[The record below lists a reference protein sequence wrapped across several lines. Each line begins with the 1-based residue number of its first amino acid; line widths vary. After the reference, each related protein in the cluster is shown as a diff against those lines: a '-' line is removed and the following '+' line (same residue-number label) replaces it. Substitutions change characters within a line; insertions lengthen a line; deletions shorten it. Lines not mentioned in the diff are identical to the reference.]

1 MPKKPTENR
10 EGRTENRLLG
20 LISDTHSR
28 IRPSALKALRGSD
41 LILHA
46 GDIGS
51 PDVIAAL
58 KKIAPV
64 HAIHGN
70 IDREPLTTKYP
81 ATEVLEIDNFSIY
94 MLHNLQSLDLDPRA
108 AGFAAVMYGH
118 SHKPEYYF
126 KNGVLYFN
134 PGSAGPR
141 RFSLPISVG
150 KIRIN
155 NKTGEM
161 VPEIILLE
169 E

>member
-1 MPKKPTENR
+1 MPPKKSTKNKEPRTKNR
-10 EGRTENRLLG
+10 IIG

-28 IRPSALKALRGSD
+28 IRPSALEALRGSD

-51 PDVIAAL
+51 SDVITAL
-58 KKIAPV
+58 KKIGPV
-64 HAIHGN
+64 HAIRGN
-70 IDREPLTTKYP
+70 IDHEPLTKKFP
-81 ATEVLEIDNFSIY
+81 ATEAVEVAGLSIY
-94 MLHNLQSLDLDPRA
+94 MLHNLQALDLDPRA
-108 AGFAAVMYGH
+108 AGFAAVIYGH

-150 KIRIN
+150 KIQMRN
-155 NKTGEM
+155 GELL
-161 VPEIILLE
+161 PEIILLE

>member
-1 MPKKPTENR
+1 MPRLTGNR
-10 EGRTENRLLG
+10 QRATGNLVVG

-28 IRPSALKALRGSD
+28 IRASALKALRGSD

-51 PDVIAAL
+51 SDVITAL

-64 HAIHGN
+64 RAIYGN
-70 IDREPLTTKYP
+70 IDREPLTTKFS
-81 ATEVLEIDNFSIY
+81 ATEVVEFAGFCFY
-94 MLHNLQSLDLDPRA
+94 MLHNLQTLDLDPRA
-108 AGFAAVMYGH
+108 AGFAAVISGH

-150 KIRIN
+150 KIQLKN
-155 NKTGEM
+155 GELL
-161 VPEIILLE
+161 PEIILLE

>member
-1 MPKKPTENR
+1 MTLSRPTKSEEQRMKNR
-10 EGRTENRLLG
+10 VIG
-20 LISDTHSR
+20 LVSDTHSR
-28 IRPSALKALRGSD
+28 IRPSALEVLRGSD

-51 PDVIAAL
+51 VEVITAL

-70 IDREPLTTKYP
+70 IDREPLTKKYP
-81 ATEVLEIDNFSIY
+81 ATEVIELAGLSIY
-94 MLHNLQSLDLDPRA
+94 MLHNLQALDLDPRA
-108 AGFAAVMYGH
+108 AGFAAVIYGH

-150 KIRIN
+150 KIRIRQ
-155 NKTGEM
+155 GELL
-161 VPEIILLE
+161 PE
-169 E
+169 

>member
-1 MPKKPTENR
+1 MPRRIPTKNEQRGTKNL
-10 EGRTENRLLG
+10 LLG
-20 LISDTHSR
+20 VISDTHSR
-28 IRPSALKALRGSD
+28 IRPSALDALRGSD

-51 PDVIAAL
+51 ADVIAAL
-58 KKIAPV
+58 KKIAPL

-70 IDREPLTTKYP
+70 IDREPLTKKFH
-81 ATEVLEIDNFSIY
+81 ATEVVEFGGLSIY
-94 MLHNLQSLDLDPRA
+94 MLHNLQALDLDPHA
-108 AGFAAVMYGH
+108 AGFAAVIYGH

-150 KIRIN
+150 KIRLKN
-155 NKTGEM
+155 GELL
-161 VPEIILLE
+161 PEIILLE

>member
-1 MPKKPTENR
+1 MAKNPTENG
-10 EGRTENRLLG
+10 ELRTENRVLG
-20 LISDTHSR
+20 VISDTHSR
-28 IRPSALKALRGSD
+28 IRPSALEALRGSD

-51 PDVIAAL
+51 LDVIAAL

-70 IDREPLTTKYP
+70 IDREPLTKKFP
-81 ATEVLEIDNFSIY
+81 PTEVVEVAGLSIY
-94 MLHNLQSLDLDPRA
+94 MIHNLQTLDLDPRA
-108 AGFAAVMYGH
+108 AGFAAVIYGH
-118 SHKPEYYF
+118 SHKPEYNF

-150 KIRIN
+150 KIRIQQ
-155 NKTGEM
+155 GELL
-161 VPEIILLE
+161 PEIVLLE

>member
-1 MPKKPTENR
+1 MRRKATENR
-10 EGRTENRLLG
+10 ERRIEDRILG

-28 IRPSALKALRGSD
+28 IRPSALEALRGSD

-51 PDVIAAL
+51 ADVITAL
-58 KKIAPV
+58 NKIAPV

-81 ATEVLEIDNFSIY
+81 GTEVVKSAGLSIY
-94 MLHNLQSLDLDPRA
+94 MLHNLQALDLDPRA
-108 AGFAAVMYGH
+108 AGFAAVVYGH

-150 KIRIN
+150 KIRVEN
-155 NKTGEM
+155 GKLL
-161 VPEIILLE
+161 PEIILLE
-169 E
+169 

>member
-1 MPKKPTENR
+1 MPTKPTENR
-10 EGRTENRLLG
+10 ERRTENWVLG

-28 IRPSALKALRGSD
+28 IRPSALQALRGSD

-58 KKIAPV
+58 KKIAPL

-70 IDREPLTTKYP
+70 IDREPLTSKYP
-81 ATEVLEIDNFSIY
+81 ATEVIEFAGLSIY
-94 MLHNLQSLDLDPRA
+94 MLHNLQALDLDPHA
-108 AGFAAVMYGH
+108 AGFAAVIYGH

-141 RFSLPISVG
+141 RFSLPVSVG
-150 KIRIN
+150 RIRI
-155 NKTGEM
+155 KQGELL
-161 VPEIILLE
+161 PEIILLE

>member
-1 MPKKPTENR
+1 M
-10 EGRTENRLLG
+10 G

-28 IRPSALKALRGSD
+28 IRPSALDALRGSD

-51 PDVIAAL
+51 ADIIAAL

-64 HAIHGN
+64 YAIHGN
-70 IDREPLTTKYP
+70 IDREPLTQKFP
-81 ATEVLEIDNFSIY
+81 ATEVVEFAGFSIY
-94 MLHNLQSLDLDPRA
+94 MLHNLQTLDLDPRA
-108 AGFAAVMYGH
+108 AGFSAVIYGH
-118 SHKPEYYF
+118 SHKPGYYF

-150 KIRIN
+150 KIRIQQ
-155 NKTGEM
+155 GELL
-161 VPEIILLE
+161 PEIILLE
-169 E
+169 D

>member
-1 MPKKPTENR
+1 MPRKPTENG
-10 EGRTENRLLG
+10 ELRTENRLLG

-28 IRPSALKALRGSD
+28 IRPAALEALRGSD

-51 PDVIAAL
+51 PDVITAL
-58 KKIAPV
+58 KKIAPL

-70 IDREPLTTKYP
+70 IDREPLTTKFP
-81 ATEVLEIDNFSIY
+81 ATEVVEFAGLSIY
-94 MLHNLQSLDLDPRA
+94 MLHNLQTLDLDPRA
-108 AGFAAVMYGH
+108 AGFAAVIYGH

-150 KIRIN
+150 KIRID
-155 NKTGEM
+155 KSGQLL
-161 VPEIILLE
+161 PEIILLE

>member
-1 MPKKPTENR
+1 M
-10 EGRTENRLLG
+10 G

-28 IRPSALKALRGSD
+28 IRPSALEALRGSD
-41 LILHA
+41 IILHA

-51 PDVIAAL
+51 PDVITAL

-70 IDREPLTTKYP
+70 IDREPLTKKFP
-81 ATEVLEIDNFSIY
+81 ATEVVEVSGLSFY
-94 MLHNLQSLDLDPRA
+94 MLHNLQALDLEPRA
-108 AGFAAVMYGH
+108 AGFAAVICGH

-150 KIRIN
+150 KIRIQQ
-155 NKTGEM
+155 GELL
-161 VPEIILLE
+161 PEIILLE
-169 E
+169 D

>member
-1 MPKKPTENR
+1 MARKPTENR
-10 EGRTENRLLG
+10 GLRTENLVVG

-28 IRPSALKALRGSD
+28 IRPPALAALRGSNV
-41 LILHA
+41 ILHA
-46 GDIGS
+46 GDIGTA
-51 PDVIAAL
+51 DVIAAL

-70 IDREPLTTKYP
+70 IDREPLTKKYP
-81 ATEVLEIDNFSIY
+81 ATDVIEIAGLSFY
-94 MLHNLQSLDLDPRA
+94 MLHNLQALDLDPSA
-108 AGFAAVMYGH
+108 AGFAAVIFGR

-126 KNGVLYFN
+126 KSGVLYFN

-150 KIRIN
+150 KIRIE
-155 NKTGEM
+155 KGELL
-161 VPEIILLE
+161 PEIILLE

>member
-1 MPKKPTENR
+1 MPLRPPTEN
-10 EGRTENRLLG
+10 EEPRTKNLLLG

-28 IRPSALKALRGSD
+28 IRPSALEALRGSD
-41 LILHA
+41 IILHA

-51 PDVIAAL
+51 PDVITAL

-70 IDREPLTTKYP
+70 IDREPLTKKYP
-81 ATEVLEIDNFSIY
+81 ATNVIEFAGLSIY
-94 MLHNLQSLDLDPRA
+94 MLHNLQALDLDPKA
-108 AGFAAVMYGH
+108 AGFHAVIYGH

-126 KNGVLYFN
+126 NNGVLYFN

-150 KIRIN
+150 KIRV
-155 NKTGEM
+155 KDGELL
-161 VPEIILLE
+161 PEIILLE

>member
-1 MPKKPTENR
+1 MTLSRPTKNE
-10 EGRTENRLLG
+10 ELRTKNRLLG

-28 IRPSALKALRGSD
+28 IRPSALEALRGCD

-46 GDIGS
+46 GDIGALE
-51 PDVIAAL
+51 VITAL

-70 IDREPLTTKYP
+70 IDREPLARKFP
-81 ATEVLEIDNFSIY
+81 PTEVVEFAGLSIY
-94 MLHNLQSLDLDPRA
+94 MLHNLQALDLDPRA
-108 AGFAAVMYGH
+108 AGFAAVIHGH

-150 KIRIN
+150 KIRIEN
-155 NKTGEM
+155 GELL
-161 VPEIILLE
+161 PEIIFLE
-169 E
+169 D

>member
-1 MPKKPTENR
+1 MSRKPTENR
-10 EGRTENRLLG
+10 ELRTGNLVVG

-28 IRPSALKALRGSD
+28 IRPSALGVLRGSD
-41 LILHA
+41 IILHA

-51 PDVIAAL
+51 SDVIAAL

-64 HAIHGN
+64 RAIHGN
-70 IDREPLTTKYP
+70 IDREPLTKKYP
-81 ATEVLEIDNFSIY
+81 ATDVIEFAGLSIY
-94 MLHNLQSLDLDPRA
+94 MLHNLQALDLDPKA
-108 AGFAAVMYGH
+108 AGFHAVIYGH

-126 KNGVLYFN
+126 QNGILYFN

-150 KIRIN
+150 KIQVKN
-155 NKTGEM
+155 SELF
-161 VPEIILLE
+161 PEIILLE

>member
-1 MPKKPTENR
+1 MAKKQNENR
-10 EGRTENRLLG
+10 ELRTENRVVG

-28 IRPSALKALRGSD
+28 IRPSALEALRGCD

-46 GDIGS
+46 GDIGTI
-51 PDVIAAL
+51 DVIAAL

-64 HAIHGN
+64 QAIHGN
-70 IDREPLTTKYP
+70 IDREPLTRKYP
-81 ATEVLEIDNFSIY
+81 ATEVVEFAGQSIY
-94 MLHNLQSLDLDPRA
+94 MLHNLQALDLDPRA
-108 AGFAAVMYGH
+108 AGFAAVVYGH

-150 KIRIN
+150 KIQIRN
-155 NKTGEM
+155 GELL
-161 VPEIILLE
+161 PEIILLDD
-169 E
+169 

>member
-1 MPKKPTENR
+1 MPRKPTENR
-10 EGRTENRLLG
+10 ELRTKNLLLG

-28 IRPSALKALRGSD
+28 IRSSALDALRGCD
-41 LILHA
+41 FILHA

-51 PDVIAAL
+51 IEVITAL

-70 IDREPLTTKYP
+70 IDREPLTKKFP
-81 ATEVLEIDNFSIY
+81 ATEVVEFGGLSIY
-94 MLHNLQSLDLDPRA
+94 MLHNLQVLDLDPRA
-108 AGFAAVMYGH
+108 AGFAAVIYGH

-150 KIRIN
+150 KIQIRN
-155 NKTGEM
+155 GEPL
-161 VPEIILLE
+161 PEIVLLE

>member
-1 MPKKPTENR
+1 MPQLHPTKNE
-10 EGRTENRLLG
+10 ELRTKNRLLG

-28 IRPSALKALRGSD
+28 IRPSALEALRGSD

-46 GDIGS
+46 GDIGNM
-51 PDVIAAL
+51 DVITAL

-70 IDREPLTTKYP
+70 IDREPLTKKFP
-81 ATEVLEIDNFSIY
+81 PTEVVEFAGLTFY
-94 MLHNLQSLDLDPRA
+94 MLHNLQALDLDPRA
-108 AGFAAVMYGH
+108 AGFAAVIYGH

-150 KIRIN
+150 KIRIEQ
-155 NKTGEM
+155 GELL
-161 VPEIILLE
+161 PEIILIE
-169 E
+169 D

>member
-1 MPKKPTENR
+1 M
-10 EGRTENRLLG
+10 G

-28 IRPSALKALRGSD
+28 IRPSALEALRGCD

-51 PDVIAAL
+51 PEIITAL

-70 IDREPLTTKYP
+70 IDREPLTTKFP
-81 ATEVLEIDNFSIY
+81 ATEVVEFAGLSLY
-94 MLHNLQSLDLDPRA
+94 MLHNLQALDLNPRA
-108 AGFAAVMYGH
+108 AGFAAVIYGH

-150 KIRIN
+150 KIRIQQ
-155 NKTGEM
+155 GELL
-161 VPEIILLE
+161 PEIILLE
-169 E
+169 D